1 MALDTAI
8 KVVLRWNSTSDNKS
22 YVFTGKRDQI
32 DQYLQ
37 AVDQIQCSIVS
48 GSAYDHSGAKSAIQI
63 AMTRLADE
71 MCNLLKINCKS
82 ADYADSSTSMPDSG
96 SNSYVD
102 DYEYGSALSV
112 AVIDDLRIIVQ
123 RMKGAGCLGDCK
135 KAYIINRKRF
145 IEDSYRKLE
154 IQKLSSHDAQTLEW
168 KVLDPIFKVWI
179 RSSKICFRKIFA
191 YEKQLCDNVFV
202 DAGENIADDC
212 FLKISSEY
220 AFQLLEIATNLG
232 CIKIASERLF
242 GILELYKTSSDLL
255 PEMNKLFNTPSSE
268 SLRRKAAEMVPEFKG
283 AACKTIEK
291 FEKDVL
297 SADLSQPVPVDK
309 IHSLCRYVMGYL
321 IELGQ
326 HKKTL
331 MELPLSKPPLTAMN
345 LGIAEPPPQN
355 EWSFHLMWIIMSLI
369 SRLENGDKQ
378 IKNATDVNFYL
389 MNNFFYIVQKINGMP
404 EVKEMIGDDC
414 FSNVSSKYK
423 QTKSEYLRLT
433 LEKVLLALGDKKS
446 PKRKLRSFNHQFKKL
461 QIELGKLRVSDF
473 QLLTEIRVSMEESL
487 VPSYSSLLQQ
497 LSTQHYLTTV
507 DDTLSVEQLK
517 SAILGFF
524 SST

>member
-1 MALDTAI
+1 MAVDAAI
-8 KVVLRWNSTSDNKS
+8 KVILRWSSTSDNKS

-82 ADYADSSTSMPDSG
+82 ADYPDSSTSMPDSG

-112 AVIDDLRIIVQ
+112 AVIDDLRSIVQ
-123 RMKGAGCLGDCK
+123 RMSDVGCLGDCK
-135 KAYIINRKRF
+135 KAYIINRKRC

-191 YEKQLCDNVFV
+191 YEKQLCEKIFGN
-202 DAGENIADDC
+202 NIAVDC
-212 FLKISSEY
+212 FLKISNKY

-326 HKKTL
+326 HKKPL

-355 EWSFHLMWIIMSLI
+355 EWSFHVMWIIMSLVF
-369 SRLENGDKQ
+369 RLEDGAKQ
-378 IKNATDVNFYL
+378 IKNATDVSFYL
-389 MNNFFYIVQKINGMP
+389 MNNFFYIVQKIKGMP
-404 EVKEMIGDDC
+404 EGKEMIGDDC
-414 FSNVSSKYK
+414 LENVSSKFD
-423 QTKSEYLRLT
+423 QTKAEYLRLT
-433 LEKVLLALGDKKS
+433 LAKVLLALGDKKS
-446 PKRKLRSFNHQFKKL
+446 PKSKLKSFNHQFKKL
-461 QIELGKLRVSDF
+461 RIKLGELRVSDF
-473 QLLTEIRVSMEESL
+473 QLLADIRESIEERL
-487 VPSYSSLLQQ
+487 VPPYSSLLQQ
-497 LSTQHYLTTV
+497 LSTTHYLTTV
-507 DDTLSVEQLK
+507 DDMLSVEQLK